1 MENGRRA
8 ELKSEIELLKTLH
21 AREIQECRS
30 QIQSL
35 LEGNSTDSLR
45 SMQLEKT
52 CKDLKATV
60 ADLSLSLTK
69 LRDTNE
75 REAAER
81 NQLRGNAATHKKT
94 LDDLAE
100 ARSSIAQLNSQL
112 QASQVAQERTASELG
127 RVKSTLASVKD
138 GAEIELNTV
147 LAALTDAERNSVA
160 SQNTQDNMASELRE
174 RLFLEKVI
182 SELSAA
188 HSRCAETV
196 SQLRESR
203 SALEHMKLEL
213 VKAREA
219 SPSPLP
225 RESLRS
231 IATPKLPRIN
241 DIPEGDEGEE
251 ESGQSLPSLTDVTA
265 KGPTQP
271 SKAPFFSDLMEA
283 SRQPFTPVHLDS
295 HAQRLRSTAA
305 VRAFL
310 AKKTIK

>member
-81 NQLRGNAATHKKT
+81 NQLRANAATHKKT

-100 ARSSIAQLNSQL
+100 ARSSIGQLNSQL
-112 QASQVAQERTASELG
+112 QASQAAQERTASELG

-147 LAALTDAERNSVA
+147 LAALTDAERNCVA
-160 SQNTQDNMASELRE
+160 SQNTQDNTASELRE

-188 HSRCAETV
+188 HARCEETE

-203 SALEHMKLEL
+203 TALEHMKLDL

-225 RESLRS
+225 KEFHS
-231 IATPKLPRIN
+231 IATPKLSGIN
-241 DIPEGDEGEE
+241 GIPESGEGEE
-251 ESGQSLPSLTDVTA
+251 QSGQSLPSLTDVTA
-265 KGPTQP
+265 KPPTWP
-271 SKAPFFSDLMEA
+271 RKTTFLSDPMEA
-283 SRQPFTPVHLDS
+283 SRQSVTPVHPDS

-305 VRAFL
+305 VRRFL
-310 AKKTIK
+310 AKKTNK